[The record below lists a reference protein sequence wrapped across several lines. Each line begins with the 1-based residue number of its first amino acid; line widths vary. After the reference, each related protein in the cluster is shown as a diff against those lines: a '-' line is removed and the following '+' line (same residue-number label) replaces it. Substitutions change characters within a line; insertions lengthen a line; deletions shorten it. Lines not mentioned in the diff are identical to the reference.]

1 MNDITTENVQEKLNL
16 FQQMQ
21 QQVQA
26 LSQQASQ
33 IDMSIR
39 ETERTV
45 EEIKDA
51 GKDTV
56 LYRAIGSIM
65 KKVDDIDK
73 LRKELG
79 EEKETMEIRNKSL
92 KNQIEK
98 INGELGE
105 MQKKLAP
112 VVQSVQ
118 KASGQKASGQNAP
131 E

>member
-1 MNDITTENVQEKLNL
+1 MSEITPENVQEKLNL

-26 LSQQASQ
+26 FSQQASQ

-45 EEIKDA
+45 EEIKDS

-65 KKVDDIDK
+65 KKVEDIDK
-73 LRKELG
+73 LRKELE

-98 INGELGE
+98 INVELVE
-105 MQKKLAP
+105 MQKKLTP

-118 KASGQKASGQNAP
+118 ETSGQNAP

>member
-1 MNDITTENVQEKLNL
+1 MSKITPENVQEKLNL

-65 KKVDDIDK
+65 KKVEDIDK
-73 LRKELG
+73 LRKELE

-98 INGELGE
+98 INVELVE
-105 MQKKLAP
+105 MQKKLTP

-118 KASGQKASGQNAP
+118 ETSNQNAP

>member
-1 MNDITTENVQEKLNL
+1 MSEITPENVQEKLNL

-65 KKVDDIDK
+65 KKVEDIDK
-73 LRKELG
+73 LRKELE

-98 INGELGE
+98 INVELVE
-105 MQKKLAP
+105 MQKKLTP

-118 KASGQKASGQNAP
+118 ETSNQNAL

>member
-1 MNDITTENVQEKLNL
+1 MSEITTENVQEKLNL

-51 GKDTV
+51 GKDTI

-65 KKVDDIDK
+65 KKVEDIDK
-73 LRKELG
+73 LRKELE

-92 KNQIEK
+92 KNQIEN
-98 INGELGE
+98 INGELVE

-118 KASGQKASGQNAP
+118 ETSGQNAP

>member
-1 MNDITTENVQEKLNL
+1 MSEITPENVQEKLNL

-26 LSQQASQ
+26 FSQQASQ

-45 EEIKDA
+45 EEIKDS

-65 KKVDDIDK
+65 KKVEDIDK
-73 LRKELG
+73 LRKELE

-98 INGELGE
+98 INVELVE

-118 KASGQKASGQNAP
+118 ETSGQNAP

>member
-1 MNDITTENVQEKLNL
+1 MSEITPENVQEKLNL

-21 QQVQA
+21 QQVQT

-51 GKDTV
+51 AKGAV

-65 KKVDDIDK
+65 KKVGDIDK
-73 LRKELG
+73 LRKELE

-98 INGELGE
+98 INGELVE

-112 VVQSVQ
+112 VIQNAQ
-118 KASGQKASGQNAP
+118 ETSGQNAP

>member
-1 MNDITTENVQEKLNL
+1 MSEITPENVQEKLNL

-33 IDMSIR
+33 IDMSIN

-45 EEIKDA
+45 EEIKDS

-65 KKVDDIDK
+65 KKVEDIDK
-73 LRKELG
+73 LRKELE

-98 INGELGE
+98 INVELVE
-105 MQKKLAP
+105 MQKKLTP

-118 KASGQKASGQNAP
+118 ETSGKNAP

>member
-1 MNDITTENVQEKLNL
+1 MSEITPENVQEKLNL

-21 QQVQA
+21 QQIQA
-26 LSQQASQ
+26 FSQQASQ

-45 EEIKDA
+45 EEIKGA

-65 KKVDDIDK
+65 KKVEDIDK
-73 LRKELG
+73 LRKELE

-98 INGELGE
+98 INVELVE
-105 MQKKLAP
+105 MQKKLTP

-118 KASGQKASGQNAP
+118 ETSGKNAP

>member
-1 MNDITTENVQEKLNL
+1 MSEITPENVQEKLNL

-33 IDMSIR
+33 IDMSIN

-45 EEIKDA
+45 EEIKDS

-65 KKVDDIDK
+65 KKVEDIDK
-73 LRKELG
+73 LRKELE

-98 INGELGE
+98 INVELVE
-105 MQKKLAP
+105 MQKKLTP

-118 KASGQKASGQNAP
+118 ETSGQNAP

>member
-1 MNDITTENVQEKLNL
+1 MSEITPENVQEKLNL

-45 EEIKDA
+45 EEIKDS

-56 LYRAIGSIM
+56 LYSAIGSIM
-65 KKVDDIDK
+65 KKVENIDK
-73 LRKELG
+73 LRKELE

-98 INGELGE
+98 INEELVE

-118 KASGQKASGQNAP
+118 ETSGQNAP

>member
-1 MNDITTENVQEKLNL
+1 MSEITPENVQEKLNL

-51 GKDTV
+51 GKDTI

-65 KKVDDIDK
+65 KKVEDIDK
-73 LRKELG
+73 LRKELE
-79 EEKETMEIRNKSL
+79 EEKETREIRNKSL

-98 INGELGE
+98 INEELVE

-118 KASGQKASGQNAP
+118 ETSGQNAP

>member
-1 MNDITTENVQEKLNL
+1 MSDITTENVQEKLNL

-73 LRKELG
+73 LRKELV

-118 KASGQKASGQNAP
+118 KASGQNAS

>member
-1 MNDITTENVQEKLNL
+1 MSKITPENVQEKLNL

-26 LSQQASQ
+26 FSQQASQ

-45 EEIKDA
+45 EEIKDS

-65 KKVDDIDK
+65 KKVEDIDK
-73 LRKELG
+73 LRKELE

-98 INGELGE
+98 INVELVE
-105 MQKKLAP
+105 MQKKLTP

-118 KASGQKASGQNAP
+118 ETSGQNAP

>member
-1 MNDITTENVQEKLNL
+1 MSDITTENVQEKLNL

-79 EEKETMEIRNKSL
+79 EEKEIMEIRNKSL

-118 KASGQKASGQNAP
+118 KASGQNAS

>member
-1 MNDITTENVQEKLNL
+1 MSEITPENVQEKLNL
-16 FQQMQ
+16 FQQIQ
-21 QQVQA
+21 QQVQTF
-26 LSQQASQ
+26 SQQASQ

-65 KKVDDIDK
+65 KKVEDIDK
-73 LRKELG
+73 LRKELE

-98 INGELGE
+98 INVELVE

-118 KASGQKASGQNAP
+118 ETSGQNAP

>member
-1 MNDITTENVQEKLNL
+1 MSKITPENVQEKLNL

-26 LSQQASQ
+26 LLQQASQ

-65 KKVDDIDK
+65 KKVEDIDK
-73 LRKELG
+73 LRKELE

-98 INGELGE
+98 INVELVE
-105 MQKKLAP
+105 MQKKLTP

-118 KASGQKASGQNAP
+118 ETSGQNAP

>member
-1 MNDITTENVQEKLNL
+1 MSKITPENVQEKLNL

-21 QQVQA
+21 QQVQSF
-26 LSQQASQ
+26 SQQASQ

-65 KKVDDIDK
+65 KKVEDIDK
-73 LRKELG
+73 LRKELE

-98 INGELGE
+98 INVELVE
-105 MQKKLAP
+105 MQKKLTP

-118 KASGQKASGQNAP
+118 ETSGKNAP

>member
-1 MNDITTENVQEKLNL
+1 MSKITPENVQEKLNL

-26 LSQQASQ
+26 FSQQASQ

-65 KKVDDIDK
+65 KKVEDIDK
-73 LRKELG
+73 LRKELE

-98 INGELGE
+98 INVELVE
-105 MQKKLAP
+105 MQKKLTP

-118 KASGQKASGQNAP
+118 ETSNQNAL

>member
-1 MNDITTENVQEKLNL
+1 MSEITPENVQEKLNL

-39 ETERTV
+39 EAERTV

-65 KKVDDIDK
+65 KKVEDIDK
-73 LRKELG
+73 LRKELE

-98 INGELGE
+98 INEELVE

-118 KASGQKASGQNAP
+118 ETSGQNAP

>member
-1 MNDITTENVQEKLNL
+1 MSEITPENVQEKLNL

-21 QQVQA
+21 QQIQA
-26 LSQQASQ
+26 FSQQASQ

-56 LYRAIGSIM
+56 LYRAIRTIM
-65 KKVDDIDK
+65 KKVEGIDK
-73 LRKELG
+73 LRKELE

-98 INGELGE
+98 INVELVE
-105 MQKKLAP
+105 MQKKLTP

-118 KASGQKASGQNAP
+118 ETSGKNAP